1 MLKGIKIRFYYTIII
16 KMEAIAMYTLVAGA
30 VGLGFNFALD
40 AMRGAVDNAQQTS
53 LNDIFIKIA
62 LGLLKIKSKME
73 VAFGDLYNT
82 YPFVRECSD
91 RTVYA
96 LHFASAKAKGYA
108 IEPYGNN
115 WISISTIEETN
126 KQLMLGDQ
134 YVYSEKYHFI
144 NPETNTSLAINDFYK
159 QCMDHTCEIA
169 KSRCKVNVL
178 ETLVTMK
185 VFDKYL
191 NVAYFNVDNAAH
203 SEYVLPTVAGRN
215 QFLSIEYTHPHM
227 KSGIVINIPDSMY
240 CNTSCILTPMF
251 IQRYLAHQD
260 KLYFFDMN
268 YVLKIMDTNIN
279 TFNIKSNQYIKLSER
294 SYSVITVYQM
304 NNEAVVN
311 ENRPEVDRPEV
322 GSDDGSDVDEMPA
335 LIEIGEIAAADLAVE
350 NLQGGDDVDETARE
364 NYTFDQDYPMEVEM

>member
-1 MLKGIKIRFYYTIII
+1 
-16 KMEAIAMYTLVAGA
+16 MEAIAMYTLVAGV
-30 VGLGFNFALD
+30 VGMGFNLALD

-53 LNDIFIKIA
+53 LNDILVKIVI
-62 LGLLKIKSKME
+62 GLFKIKSRME
-73 VAFGDLYNT
+73 IAFGHLYNT
-82 YPFVRECSD
+82 YPFIRECAD
-91 RTVYA
+91 RSVYA

-126 KQLMLGDQ
+126 LQLLMGDQ

-144 NPETNTSLAINDFYK
+144 NPESNTNLAVNDFYK
-159 QCMDHTCEIA
+159 QCMDHTCDIA

-191 NVAYFNVDNAAH
+191 HVAYFNVDNDVQSDYA
-203 SEYVLPTVAGRN
+203 LPTVAGRN
-215 QFLSIEYTHPHM
+215 QFLSVEYTHPHM
-227 KSGIVINIPDSMY
+227 KSGIVINIPDNMY
-240 CNTSCILTPMF
+240 CNTSCLLTPVF

-268 YVLKIMDTNIN
+268 YVVKIMDTNIN
-279 TFNIKSNQYIKLSER
+279 TFTLQSNQYIKLIGR
-294 SYSVITVYQM
+294 SYTVIRVYPM
-304 NNEAVVN
+304 NNETVIN
-311 ENRPEVDRPEV
+311 ENRPEADRPEV
-322 GSDDGSDVDEMPA
+322 HDELVPDDSSEVDEMPA

-350 NLQGGDDVDETARE
+350 QLQGGEDDETMRE
-364 NYTFDQDYPMEVEM
+364 NYTHDQEYPMEVEM